1 MNLRRNK
8 KIIKRDK
15 QKTKKLTLSVLRK
28 RLVNI
33 MRKNNLKFTRKEK
46 KDKQGETSNVIKK
59 NNENVTRKKNGQR
72 HKQ

>member
-33 MRKNNLKFTRKEK
+33 MRKSNLKFTLKEK
-46 KDKQGETSNVIKK
+46 KDKYGETSNVIKK